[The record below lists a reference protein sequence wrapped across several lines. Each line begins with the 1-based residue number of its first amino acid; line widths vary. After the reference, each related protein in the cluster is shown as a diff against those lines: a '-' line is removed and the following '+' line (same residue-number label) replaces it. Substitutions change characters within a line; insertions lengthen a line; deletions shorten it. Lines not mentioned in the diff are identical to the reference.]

1 MLQKIDPLVITTA
14 DPSKCLSFYNA
25 RGFKTREDGRAAR
38 YAPSSC
44 AIPTAT

>member
-1 MLQKIDPLVITTA
+1 MLKKIDPLVITTA

-25 RGFKTREDGRAAR
+25 LGFEAREDDRAAR
-38 YAPSSC
+38 CAPSSC